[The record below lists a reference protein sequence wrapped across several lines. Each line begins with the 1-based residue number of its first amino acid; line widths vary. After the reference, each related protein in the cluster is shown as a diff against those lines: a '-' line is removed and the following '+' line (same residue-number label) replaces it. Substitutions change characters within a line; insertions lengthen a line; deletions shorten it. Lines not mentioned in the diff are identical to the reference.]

1 MVEDNA
7 AKPISKKRK
16 VLFKTIGILLPL
28 LVLCLIE
35 VSLRV
40 FGYGHDLT
48 LFVEYGGDKNFLVLN
63 PNASRR
69 YFSNQSIAT
78 TGNSEIFKKE
88 KDSNTIRIFVLG
100 ESTTIGY
107 PYFHN
112 GSFHRWLQYR
122 LMHTF
127 PDKNFEIINLS
138 LTAVNSYTV
147 AGFAQEVVNYQ
158 PDAVLIYTGHNE
170 YYGALGVG
178 STNTIAGN
186 RGIVKLVLYLRG
198 FRTVQL
204 LTNLYEKMASHGEK
218 DPQTAG
224 VTRMKMM
231 VAQQQIPMG
240 SSLYKRG
247 IEQFSANMDE
257 TLSLFN
263 SKHILVFISN
273 LVSNEKDL
281 QPFINVPP
289 DRLNSAGFN
298 KYYTAG
304 LEAFKNNDSLA
315 ALANLKQANQ
325 VYGMHALCNYYLGQ
339 LAYNKGDFTTAKE
352 YFSKARDLDALRFRA
367 PAQNNEVITALCN
380 KYPVAHLVDTKSAF
394 EAYSD
399 NHIIGNWLILEH
411 VHPNLKGYAILSDA
425 FYEAMKKAN
434 FITVNKQNEIS
445 FAQLL
450 ATMPITAIDS
460 LTGVYRISNIKNSW
474 PFNERPRKD
483 SVVPTS
489 VEEQLAYGVT
499 YKRIGWD
506 EAMDKLYRYYVEN
519 KELAKAKTITEGL
532 VLENPSDGRFY
543 EKAAMVCGQ
552 LNDYESTIFYLA
564 KAFALSP
571 SFDKARTLFVLY
583 LKLDQPAGAMPYLD
597 YAINNNSAGMN
608 LAPIKPIAE
617 EIIQL
622 QQQYVRDTS
631 ATLVLNK
638 IAADYFKMGNRD
650 GASRYVDK
658 ILKKNHN
665 NKGALEMLAVLNK
678 PH

>member
-1 MVEDNA
+1 MIKNDA

-16 VLFKTIGILLPL
+16 LLFKTIGILLPL
-28 LVLCLIE
+28 LVLFLIE

-40 FGYGHDLT
+40 FGYGNNLDL
-48 LFVEYGGDKNFLVLN
+48 FIEYGGDKNFLVLN
-63 PNASRR
+63 PYASRR

-88 KDSNTIRIFVLG
+88 KDSNTLRIFVLG

-127 PDKNFEIINLS
+127 PNKNFEIINLS

-147 AGFAQEVVNYQ
+147 SGFAKEVVNYQ
-158 PDAVLIYTGHNE
+158 PDAVLIYAGHNE

-186 RGIVKLVLYLRG
+186 RGIINLVLYLRT

-204 LTNLYEKMASHGEK
+204 LTNLYEKIVSPNEK

-231 VAQQQIPMG
+231 VGQQQIPFG
-240 SSLYKRG
+240 SPLYKRG
-247 IEQFSANMDE
+247 IEQFRANMDE
-257 TLSLFN
+257 TLGLFN
-263 SKHILVFISN
+263 SKHIPVFISN

-281 QPFINVPP
+281 QPFINVPS
-289 DRLNSAGFN
+289 DSQHATDFN

-304 LEAFKNNDSLA
+304 LQALQVKDSSA
-315 ALANLKQANQ
+315 ALDDLLRANQ
-325 VYGMHALCNYYLGQ
+325 IYNGHALCNFYLGQ
-339 LAYNKGDFTTAKE
+339 LAYSKGDFTAAKV
-352 YFSKARDLDALRFRA
+352 YFSKARVLDALRFRA
-367 PAQNNEVITALCN
+367 PEQLNEIIAELCN
-380 KYPVAHLVDTKSAF
+380 KYRSTQLVDTKAAF

-399 NHIIGNWLILEH
+399 NHIIGNALILEH

-434 FITVNKQNEIS
+434 FIAIDKQNEMG

-450 ATMPITAIDS
+450 KMMPITAIDS
-460 LTGVYRISNIKNSW
+460 LTGAYRISNIKNSW
-474 PFNERPRKD
+474 PFNQGTRKD
-483 SVVPTS
+483 SLVPTS
-489 VEEQLAYGVT
+489 TEEQLAYGVT

-506 EAMDKLYRYYVEN
+506 EAMDKLYRYYIDN
-519 KELAKAKTITEGL
+519 KELSKAKTITEAL
-532 VLENPSDGRFY
+532 VLENPTDARFY
-543 EKAAMVCGQ
+543 EKAAMVNGQ

-564 KAFALSP
+564 KAFALAP
-571 SFDKARTLFVLY
+571 AFDKARTLFVLY
-583 LKLDQPAGAMPYLD
+583 LKLDRPAGAIPYLV
-597 YAINNNSAGMN
+597 YAINNNTAGMN
-608 LAPIKPIAE
+608 LVPIRPLVE

-622 QQQYVRDTS
+622 QNQYAKDSS
-631 ATLVLNK
+631 AVVPLNK
-638 IAADYFKMGNRD
+638 IATDYLKMGNRD
-650 GASRYVDK
+650 GASIYVDK
-658 ILKKNHN
+658 ILRKDRG
-665 NKGALEMLAVLNK
+665 NKGALEILAVLNK